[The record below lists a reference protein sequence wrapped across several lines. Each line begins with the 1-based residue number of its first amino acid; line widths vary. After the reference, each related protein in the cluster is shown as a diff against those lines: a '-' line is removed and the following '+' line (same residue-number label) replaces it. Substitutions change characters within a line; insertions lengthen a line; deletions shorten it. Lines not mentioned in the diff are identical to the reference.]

1 MDFETLKPLFVVLF
15 GIILS
20 SFEPVWK
27 LLQLSEFLIQLLAT
41 RIMKSKA
48 GYFFVHFSAGQLRP
62 MACGTLSFEG
72 KNVSSL
78 SKNASFFSHW
88 EFFSV

>member
-1 MDFETLKPLFVVLF
+1 MSVEKVSQF
-15 GIILS
+15 
-20 SFEPVWK
+20 
-27 LLQLSEFLIQLLAT
+27 
-41 RIMKSKA
+41 KA

-78 SKNASFFSHW
+78 GKNASFFSHW